1 MFSRIFKRRIIL
13 PGCFFQRLIWIGI
26 IIVTLAFAGCSVPG
40 SPESEPEPAPVEL
53 EETDNIEPEAIEE
66 VKAIVTIDAEST
78 LAIRKGAGTKD
89 KPENDIID
97 RVPEG
102 RMLKVINKHENTLIK
117 DGYTW
122 WEVEDT
128 VTGIS
133 GWSAADF

>member
-1 MFSRIFKRRIIL
+1 M
-13 PGCFFQRLIWIGI
+13 IWTGI
-26 IIVTLAFAGCSVPG
+26 IIITLSFADCLAPD
-40 SPESEPEPAPVEL
+40 SPESEPEPAPVES
-53 EETDNIEPEAIEE
+53 EEIDSIEPDEIEE

-78 LAIRKGAGTKD
+78 LAIRKSAGTKD

-102 RMLKVINKHENTLIK
+102 RMLKVINKHGNTLIK

-133 GWSAADF
+133 GWSAADFLEEKK

>member
-1 MFSRIFKRRIIL
+1 MFSIIFKRRIIL

-26 IIVTLAFAGCSVPG
+26 IIITLAFAGCSVPD
-40 SPESEPEPAPVEL
+40 SPESELEPAPVES
-53 EETDNIEPEAIEE
+53 EETDNIEPEEIEE
-66 VKAIVTIDAEST
+66 VKVIVTVDAEST
-78 LAIRKGAGTKD
+78 LAIRKSAGTKD

-102 RMLKVINKHENTLIK
+102 RVLKVINKHENTLIK